1 MKTAFT
7 ILSFVIV
14 AGLFA
19 FSDPFKNSSGA
30 QPGHTGSPGDGK
42 NCTFCHGG
50 TATAINEV
58 FSSNIPPGGYAPG
71 ESYTIT
77 VTTSGTPRKGFQ
89 VSPQD
94 VHGNLMGTM
103 TAGVGNKLVGANKY
117 VTHSAGVTAPTAEWS
132 FTWTAPEAGTGKV
145 VFYGAFVIG
154 QPNVRH
160 STMEVEE
167 DETISIPDFGKQG
180 FNILA
185 VSGGN
190 YLKVSTHLSAP
201 STVYFELY
209 DLTGRLLFSRNLGHQ
224 NSGTLTELV
233 LLDRELQNSIY
244 LGVIKMGS
252 QRISKKIIL

>member
-94 VHGNLMGTM
+94 VHGNLLGTM